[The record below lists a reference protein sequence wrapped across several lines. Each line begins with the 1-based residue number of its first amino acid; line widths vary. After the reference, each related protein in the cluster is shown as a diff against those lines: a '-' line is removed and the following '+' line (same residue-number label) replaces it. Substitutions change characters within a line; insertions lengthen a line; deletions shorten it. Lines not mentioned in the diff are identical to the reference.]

1 MDREKRPH
9 STITATELKQHLGM
23 YLDYVM
29 ANNEVVVTKNGEK
42 VVRLTP
48 YLSDLE
54 RYLEIR
60 ERAVDYLG
68 GGKRV
73 SYEEFLEISAKS
85 EARLEYI
92 DEEIVLLA
100 SPTASHQEVS
110 GNLYVRL
117 REYLRSTECQ
127 AYYAPFDVHL
137 HKPGVKNPD
146 VVQPDLIVAC
156 DLEKLTEDGRYM
168 GTPTLVV
175 EILSPSTRQKDMVDK
190 LRSYMLGGV
199 EEYWIIDPDNRKV
212 LLYSFA
218 ERNIRDLSE
227 YRLGE
232 VVQSACFPGLEVPV
246 SAVFES

>member
-1 MDREKRPH
+1 MRSGNGPW
-9 STITATELKQHLGM
+9 TISGRQEG
-23 YLDYVM
+23 
-29 ANNEVVVTKNGEK
+29 
-42 VVRLTP
+42 VVRG
-48 YLSDLE
+48 
-54 RYLEIR
+54 
-60 ERAVDYLG
+60 V
-68 GGKRV
+68 
-73 SYEEFLEISAKS
+73 LEISAKS

-92 DEEIVLLA
+92 DEEIVL
-100 SPTASHQEVS
+100 PCFSHRKPS
-110 GNLYVRL
+110 GGFWQSL
-117 REYLRSTECQ
+117 RTFAEYLRSTECQ